1 MRRERLSRMAAKLR
15 YALLQNPAF
24 SETPRCG
31 ACGLLVKPT
40 DFDPKL
46 GVCWG
51 CSQARAEMA
60 WDDVPGDFL
69 PPEGE

>member
-1 MRRERLSRMAAKLR
+1 MRRPKLSRLAARLK
-15 YALLQNPAF
+15 YALAKNPAL
-24 SETPRCG
+24 TDLPRCG
-31 ACGLLVKPT
+31 GCGLLVKPQ

-51 CSQARAEMA
+51 CSADRATME

-69 PPEGE
+69 PPEDE